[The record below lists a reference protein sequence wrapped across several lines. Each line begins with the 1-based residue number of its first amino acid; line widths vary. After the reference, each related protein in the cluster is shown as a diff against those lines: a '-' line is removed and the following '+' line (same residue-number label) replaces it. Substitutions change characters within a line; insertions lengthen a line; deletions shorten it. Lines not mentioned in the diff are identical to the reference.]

1 MLFEKAFIINLM
13 PHQFK
18 KMLLSKRLT
27 RAPYIPPCG
36 RRLGYPASY
45 TFICVCT
52 YITKRQNKNQNVV
65 SRVVILSIEVV
76 VAAAATTT
84 AIRELI
90 ETVQNE
96 LHHEIN
102 RVRYLT

>member
-1 MLFEKAFIINLM
+1 
-13 PHQFK
+13 
-18 KMLLSKRLT
+18 MLLSKRLT

-52 YITKRQNKNQNVV
+52 YITKRHKKNQNVV

-76 VAAAATTT
+76 VAAVAATTT

-90 ETVQNE
+90 EIVQK
-96 LHHEIN
+96 
-102 RVRYLT
+102 